1 MPDIRRYRWP
11 IRAAGPAVRALVVLA
26 VAGCAAGGPAAPAT
40 PAGSGGGPGPSRPA
54 SLTAGQLRDALLTTI
69 NGQPPAAPVEAGAYG
84 SLAQVK
90 AAETAMSGVLVR
102 PSACARVTVT
112 GFGLRSFAA
121 VPATISTFRV
131 GGNGISEMLLAPPP
145 AAVARALGPQ
155 IPAGCARYTATVN
168 GHAFVYLAGEQAVR
182 HLGQAARA
190 MHIRAAGAASLD
202 IWSVVYRGRDFIGVV
217 TIAGP
222 GASAD
227 AVTALAAQAYAHAAG
242 TLH

>member
-1 MPDIRRYRWP
+1 MPDARRSRWP
-11 IRAAGPAVRALVVLA
+11 ARAAGPTLLVLA
-26 VAGCAAGGPAAPAT
+26 IAACAPGAASPAAP
-40 PAGSGGGPGPSRPA
+40 PGSGGRPGAGRPA
-54 SLTAGQLRDALLTTI
+54 GPTAGQLRGALLTTI
-69 NGQPPAAPVEAGAYG
+69 NGQPPASPVESGAYG
-84 SLAQVK
+84 SLAQVE
-90 AAETAMSGVLVR
+90 AAENAVNGVIVR
-102 PSACARVTVT
+102 PPACARATVT

-145 AAVARALGPQ
+145 AAATRALGPQ

-168 GHAFVYLAGEQAVR
+168 GHTFVYLASEQVVR

-190 MHIRAAGAASLD
+190 LHIRAAGAASLD
-202 IWSVVYRGRDFIGVV
+202 VWSVVYRGRDFIGVV

-222 GASAD
+222 GASAG